1 MNILQEKFIKRSEP
15 NQRGHP
21 TKLLSFQDAIELI
34 MVLPGNVAKES
45 RKQFGDIL
53 TRYIAGA
60 PSLIGEIRAN
70 ALSDSPIAQMARAAD
85 AGSTLGKRAAV
96 EPPSLELISVEVQKG
111 TNCMIAAVTTFSAQV
126 SGAVVSVKGEVEK
139 VAGEVVSVKEE
150 VVSVKEEVVSVK
162 DEVVSMKGDV
172 VSLKDTV
179 VTVVDHSKEV
189 STLVH
194 IAKVA
199 ERKAQQSEH
208 ISHQATGRNGAK
220 AAKKVKLIRKELVEE
235 KNKVGVLTRQVG
247 DFQKCIGELRE
258 AVEDNTAG
266 QIEINANQDDIKA
279 SMEEIKGN
287 YPKILLC
294 FDEILG
300 SHDHTNDNYKKMDA
314 RLQEMD
320 ARQKEMDA
328 RQKEMDARQ
337 KKILSLLEAMMRSG
351 P

>member
-1 MNILQEKFIKRSEP
+1 
-15 NQRGHP
+15 
-21 TKLLSFQDAIELI
+21 
-34 MVLPGNVAKES
+34 MVLPGEVAKES
-45 RKQFGDIL
+45 RKAFVSIISRFINGDDSMHAEL
-53 TRYIAGA
+53 DQNKAQGVQKNCELLFKSIADNA
-60 PSLIGEIRAN
+60 KKPSLHTKYIYASYSEAFKGQVKIGRAKDVKARISSGN
-70 ALSDSPIAQMARAAD
+70 TMCAPNPHKIIAVAPTLNYKRDEAMAHDYFASYR
-85 AGSTLGKRAAV
+85 T
-96 EPPSLELISVEVQKG
+96 
-111 TNCMIAAVTTFSAQV
+111 
-126 SGAVVSVKGEVEK
+126 SGEFFA
-139 VAGEVVSVKEE
+139 
-150 VVSVKEEVVSVK
+150 
-162 DEVVSMKGDV
+162 
-172 VSLKDTV
+172 
-179 VTVVDHSKEV
+179 
-189 STLVH
+189 
-194 IAKVA
+194 
-199 ERKAQQSEH
+199 
-208 ISHQATGRNGAK
+208 ISHADVKSFLADKITSVYHQELK
-220 AAKKVKLIRKELVEE
+220 ALMHDISESEDDDSEMHEFVRKELVEE

-266 QIEINANQDDIKA
+266 QIEINANQDDIKE

-351 P
+351 A